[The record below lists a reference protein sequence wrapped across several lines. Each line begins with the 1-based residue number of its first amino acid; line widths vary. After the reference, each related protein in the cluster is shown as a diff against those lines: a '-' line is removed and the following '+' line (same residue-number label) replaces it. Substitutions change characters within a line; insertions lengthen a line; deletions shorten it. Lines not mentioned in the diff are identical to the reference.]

1 MSLHLAQN
9 QDQEQ
14 NHVPVLRRYDSA
26 SDRLFLVYY
35 PIIPGYNRNKWGV
48 TEQSIERNIQSAIN
62 KPVVIYRKN
71 PNNPIHTKEAGFFV
85 HPTPQEAATELGH
98 SPNAEEY
105 YKWQEKFA
113 VGRVRSV
120 DKRTNGYAFTL
131 EITDPEAKNI
141 LKSDAYRTGIPGW
154 TSPQIISNGHLYPQE
169 ERSEIYDH
177 WSIAHIALLD
187 VPAYGYDQAGARA
200 KCFGAEKEC
209 MIQTR
214 SASQENLGF
223 CIKQAA
229 IDLVTAFSNSSQS
242 AQEPQLSH
250 TIMSQSENTAQPKS
264 SETVTYTVQQPT
276 DNNTPPVN
284 TNNAEQPP
292 KEQQQSQQQTLPVTP
307 NEEPKTPPMEGA
319 KSLEEANAQ
328 IRQMSELLAETNKQL
343 KAQQKELDRISLSEK
358 KARLAFVIPRD
369 LFKSDESHM
378 KEVEKAMN
386 EKVSESFLIDY
397 WNTKRQLAM
406 MQSAK
411 RTEEPIMAKSA
422 SLQQQPSHDVPDF
435 SSSQNQNQRSNIQ
448 KQLDLQ
454 KMILEGGTT

>member
-1 MSLHLAQN
+1 
-9 QDQEQ
+9 
-14 NHVPVLRRYDSA
+14 
-26 SDRLFLVYY
+26 
-35 PIIPGYNRNKWGV
+35 
-48 TEQSIERNIQSAIN
+48 
-62 KPVVIYRKN
+62 
-71 PNNPIHTKEAGFFV
+71 
-85 HPTPQEAATELGH
+85 
-98 SPNAEEY
+98 
-105 YKWQEKFA
+105 
-113 VGRVRSV
+113 
-120 DKRTNGYAFTL
+120 
-131 EITDPEAKNI
+131 
-141 LKSDAYRTGIPGW
+141 
-154 TSPQIISNGHLYPQE
+154 
-169 ERSEIYDH
+169 
-177 WSIAHIALLD
+177 
-187 VPAYGYDQAGARA
+187 
-200 KCFGAEKEC
+200 
-209 MIQTR
+209 
-214 SASQENLGF
+214 
-223 CIKQAA
+223 
-229 IDLVTAFSNSSQS
+229 
-242 AQEPQLSH
+242 
-250 TIMSQSENTAQPKS
+250 
-264 SETVTYTVQQPT
+264 
-276 DNNTPPVN
+276 
-284 TNNAEQPP
+284 
-292 KEQQQSQQQTLPVTP
+292 
-307 NEEPKTPPMEGA
+307 MEGA